1 MTLYFYLFIYVAI
14 VQKKLNEKVSWFYF
28 NETLQQDAYT
38 VNNYTL
44 ITINAMRRRKLINEM
59 LFHNLVGE
67 SLSLFNPLSCVL
79 KLLLNKSFANDLVLT
94 SGDFSECSD
103 SELSCSELTERP
115 L

>member
-1 MTLYFYLFIYVAI
+1 
-14 VQKKLNEKVSWFYF
+14 
-28 NETLQQDAYT
+28 
-38 VNNYTL
+38 
-44 ITINAMRRRKLINEM
+44 M

-79 KLLLNKSFANDLVLT
+79 KLLLNKSLANDLVLT

-103 SELSCSELTERP
+103 SELLSCSELTERP